1 MKFVTF
7 KNPDGETRAGLLIN
21 NGIVDINKASK
32 GELPSDLLGFLK
44 NQERYLPVV
53 QKMIM
58 TESKPDFT
66 LDEVQLQTPLPD
78 PPSFRDF
85 MSFEKHVAN
94 SRAKTNSSV
103 PEQWYQI
110 PVFYFSNHHV
120 IVGPKASVKV
130 PNKTKCLDFELEIA
144 CIIGKQGTNIK
155 ADEAEDYIFGFS
167 ILNDWSARDL
177 QAQEMMV
184 GLGPAK
190 GKDFATSIGPYI
202 ITKDEI
208 EKFKSGKGYDL
219 KMTAKI
225 NGEQYTD
232 GNWNEIHY
240 SFGEMIE
247 RASDSV
253 TLYPGDIIGSGTVG
267 WGCIGELPAEKQRWL
282 QPGDVVEL
290 EIEQLGSLKNFIVE

>member
-7 KNPDGETRAGLLIN
+7 KNPKGETRAGLLVN
-21 NGIVDINKASK
+21 DGVVDMNTASN
-32 GELPSDLLGFLK
+32 GELPSNLLEYLK
-44 NQERYLPVV
+44 STEEYLPLVERLNLLE
-53 QKMIM
+53 K
-58 TESKPDFT
+58 KPDFT
-66 LDEVQLQTPLPD
+66 LEEVRLQAPLLN

-85 MSFEKHVAN
+85 MAFEKHVSN
-94 SRAKTNSSV
+94 SRIKTNSSV
-103 PEQWYQI
+103 PEEWYQI
-110 PVFYFSNHHV
+110 PVFYFSNHHA
-120 IVGPKASVKV
+120 IVGPDAPIKV
-130 PNKTKCLDFELEIA
+130 PNKTRCLDFELEIA
-144 CIIGKQGTNIK
+144 CIIGKQGTNIR
-155 ADEAEDYIFGFS
+155 ADEADDYIFGFT

-177 QAQEMMV
+177 QMQEMRV

-219 KMTAKI
+219 KMTAKV
-225 NGEQYTD
+225 NGKQYTS

-247 RASDSV
+247 RASDGV

-290 EIEQLGSLKNFIVE
+290 EVERLGILKNQIV